1 MPDRTY
7 SNFRLLLLLMQNL
20 NSADLNRI
28 MSQSIWENNLAA
40 LKRRDPE
47 LALRL
52 EQVAVPNAQVIVARA
67 RDSSVLLGLTL
78 EGAAVAFAHNQ
89 TPGIEA
95 EDWISSPG
103 RPFEAGA
110 CAAADGSLYHPKFFS
125 TFRC

>member
-1 MPDRTY
+1 
-7 SNFRLLLLLMQNL
+7 
-20 NSADLNRI
+20 

-78 EGAAVAFAHNQ
+78 EGGQRVAVAHNQ

-95 EDWISSPG
+95 EDWISSRG
-103 RPFEAGA
+103 DLSEAGA
-110 CAAADGSLYHPKFFS
+110 CAAAGICLALSSLNFF
-125 TFRC
+125 FNFPMLKR